1 MCFVFALVLCCTTRR
16 DKLSVLHSL
25 LHYGIIKQNNNNNPG
40 QWIMGFKIETFTVQD
55 VVVGS
60 QGSLALS

>member
-1 MCFVFALVLCCTTRR
+1 MCCFLALVLCCTTRR

-25 LHYGIIKQNNNNNPG
+25 LHYGIIKQNNNNPG